1 MAALLLPMDTK
12 KHSDLAIV
20 CHPRHRA
27 NSGGRFEHTP
37 IPLSRLSTPLSRCEI
52 NFLAI
57 HLQLPEPDSGATG
70 HAMPLNSQR
79 VGSPQKKR
87 SVLEHVSPS
96 NLHLV
101 RGDTGKRR
109 HILNWIDTLKTGRP
123 LQHRNGI
130 LPGHPFLLRT
140 PTATITSKSQA
151 LFVQNTKPEIH

>member
-1 MAALLLPMDTK
+1 MAALLLPIDTK

-27 NSGGRFEHTP
+27 NSGGHFEHTP
-37 IPLSRLSTPLSRCEI
+37 IPLSRLSTPLSRCEN
-52 NFLAI
+52 NFLTI
-57 HLQLPEPDSGATG
+57 HLQVPEPDSGATG

-101 RGDTGKRR
+101 GAYDYLDEMPTSLS
-109 HILNWIDTLKTGRP
+109 HNILNKKIIIGYMCWDIKMM
-123 LQHRNGI
+123 
-130 LPGHPFLLRT
+130 FLMDQVELES
-140 PTATITSKSQA
+140 TITGAS
-151 LFVQNTKPEIH
+151 